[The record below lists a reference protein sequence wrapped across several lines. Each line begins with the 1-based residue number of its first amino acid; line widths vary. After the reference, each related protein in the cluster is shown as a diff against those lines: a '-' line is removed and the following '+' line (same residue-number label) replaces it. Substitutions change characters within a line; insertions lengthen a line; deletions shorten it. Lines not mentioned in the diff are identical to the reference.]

1 MSDVQLLFI
10 VLAVLYGWECACWIR
25 RGGLAFVTWIGRK
38 WHEAQPGAL
47 AGNQRGGFVF
57 APPLPPLGT
66 ILTAR
71 PLPLSVS
78 PDGVLAY
85 VSTHVN
91 QGWRPGQSGK
101 FLAFESIKEV
111 RTNGKKLLVNG
122 DLWLSFPGTESAR
135 EVTENLSRLLKIKP
149 AQREKEIAKWMAAS
163 FDRREIEKRWEELK
177 TQSRDLRLAANAL
190 FVHLFVI
197 TPILISQLGLKSTWL
212 GLLLALLTLTVTAS
226 VLFRRGHKVL
236 YPRAD
241 DERFTHTLTIA
252 LSAPTSIRAMDTLSR
267 PLFESFHPLA
277 VAGVFLRTA
286 AFRAFARRV
295 LLDIRHPAL
304 PLCPSDQPAVIA
316 TELHART
323 VLRRTAEEF
332 LKRNGI
338 DADELCQPPKPE
350 ESCRAYCPRCEAQF
364 VDLDARCTDC
374 GGMSVVAFPA
384 TGKVSAS

>member
-1 MSDVQLLFI
+1 

-25 RGGLAFVTWIGRK
+25 RGGLAFVTWLGRK

-47 AGNQRGGFVF
+47 VGNQRGGFVF
-57 APPLPPLGT
+57 APLLPPLGT

-91 QGWRPGQSGK
+91 NGWRPGQSGK
-101 FLAFESIKEV
+101 FLPFDSIEEV
-111 RTNGKKLLVNG
+111 RTNGKKLFVNG
-122 DLWLSFPGTESAR
+122 ELWLSFPGTESAR
-135 EVTENLSRLLKIKP
+135 EVAENLSRVLKTKSS
-149 AQREKEIAKWMAAS
+149 QQEKEIAKWVAAS
-163 FDRREIEKRWEELK
+163 FDRREIENRWEEFK
-177 TQSRDLRLAANAL
+177 AQSRDLRLAANAL

-197 TPILISQLGLKSTWL
+197 VPFLIWQLGLKSSWV

-252 LSAPTSIRAMDTLSR
+252 LSAPTSIRAVDTLSR

-277 VAGVFLRTA
+277 VAGVFLPKA
-286 AFRAFARRV
+286 AFRSFARRV
-295 LLDIRHPAL
+295 ILDIRHPAL
-304 PLCPSDQPAVIA
+304 PLCPSDQLAAIA

-350 ESCRAYCPRCEAQF
+350 ETCRAYCPRCEAQF

-374 GGMSVVAFPA
+374 GGMPVVAFPA
-384 TGKVSAS
+384 AGKESAS